1 MQVKKTILFIAFYC
15 LIFIGYGSCA
25 RRSSKGNKVEP
36 LSGIETAQRVTE
48 QKENDQVLVA
58 LWTMMG
64 VWQRNH
70 NLADCL
76 ATLSKTSSVCSK
88 LSLCA

>member
-25 RRSSKGNKVEP
+25 RRSSKGNKVES

-48 QKENDQVLVA
+48 QKEND
-58 LWTMMG
+58 
-64 VWQRNH
+64 
-70 NLADCL
+70 
-76 ATLSKTSSVCSK
+76 
-88 LSLCA
+88 